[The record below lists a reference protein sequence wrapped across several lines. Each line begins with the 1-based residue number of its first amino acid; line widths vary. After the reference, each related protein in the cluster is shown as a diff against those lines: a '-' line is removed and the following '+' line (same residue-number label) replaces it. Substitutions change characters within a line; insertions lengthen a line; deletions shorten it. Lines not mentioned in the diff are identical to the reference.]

1 MYKDYRK
8 LQQSIGGIQK
18 NATNPHFKNTYV
30 ELNTALDVINEKLEE
45 NNFICF
51 IQTPITI
58 DGKNYLNTKLIHI
71 SGEFI
76 ESNLEL
82 ITTKQD
88 PQMLGSS
95 LTYARRY
102 SLLTMLG
109 LKAEDDDGN
118 LASGNTD
125 KKEKVTFEENN
136 NPWITDEEVKH
147 YIEVAKNKGS
157 KADDVVKGL
166 RAKFK
171 ISKKNA
177 ELIKEGLK

>member
-18 NATNPHFKNTYV
+18 NGTNPHFKNTYV

-51 IQTPITI
+51 VQTPITI
-58 DGKNYLNTKLIHI
+58 DGKNYLNTKLIHT
-71 SGEFI
+71 SEQFI

-82 ITTKQD
+82 IVTKND

-118 LASGNTD
+118 LASGKAE
-125 KKEKVTFEENN
+125 KKETTKFEEND
-136 NPWITDEEVKH
+136 NPWITDKEVKH
-147 YIEVAKNKGS
+147 YIEIAKNKNS
-157 KADDVVKGL
+157 KADDVLKGL
-166 RAKFK
+166 KVKFK

-177 ELIKEGLK
+177 ELIKESL